1 MSACTERAPH
11 PALPQ
16 SAWPD
21 ADRAAWAAGCRQGDF
36 LEPGGRGAAWRPA
49 SRRSAERAYGRWLAW
64 LISRHMDLAA
74 EAPAE
79 RFTEA
84 RVSAYLEFV
93 AEGRSPVTVVSY
105 LGCLIMVVT
114 TLFPERDWRRL
125 RTAHSRLKR
134 RAEPI
139 GHKEGRLVPARDL
152 YQLGLE
158 LISQAT
164 VTLDDNVGEIRP
176 TTIRRAARDY
186 RDGLLI
192 ALLASRPLR
201 VKNLLGIEIGTQLRR
216 GSDQSTLHFTEDE
229 TKQVD
234 VFAVPWPSDLEAPL
248 TRYIGDIRPRLI
260 AADPPGGL
268 TKLNHAPLSLGAS
281 LWVAQ
286 GGTPLTPCGLRKAI
300 GRHTRRRFGK
310 ALAAHWFRDC
320 AATTLAE
327 ETPDQMRVAARILG
341 HSTLHTTER
350 HYVAASSESALAR
363 HHDLIASIRQR
374 IASDSER
381 RD

>member
-1 MSACTERAPH
+1 MSAATGRASH

-16 SAWPD
+16 AAWPD

-64 LISRHMDLAA
+64 LIDRQVDLAA

-79 RFTEA
+79 RFTDA
-84 RVSAYLEFV
+84 RVRSYLAFV
-93 AEGRSPVTVVSY
+93 AKGRSPVTVVSY

-114 TLFPERDWRRL
+114 ALFPERDWRRL
-125 RTAHSRLKR
+125 RATH
-134 RAEPI
+134 
-139 GHKEGRLVPARDL
+139 GRLNRQAKPIHRKQGQLVSAGDL
-152 YQLGLE
+152 LQLGLD
-158 LISQAT
+158 LMAHAT
-164 VTLDDNVGEIRP
+164 EVLDDSSGKIAATGMRK
-176 TTIRRAARDY
+176 AARDF

-216 GSDQSTLHFTEDE
+216 GAGQSTLRFTEDE

-248 TRYIGDIRPRLI
+248 TRYIDDIRPRLI

-268 TKLNHAPLSLGAS
+268 TKLNHAPRPVGAS

-300 GRHTRRRFGK
+300 RRHTRRRFGHV
-310 ALAAHWFRDC
+310 LTAHWFRDC
-320 AATTLAE
+320 MATTVAE
-327 ETPDQMRVAARILG
+327 KAPDQMPVAARILG
-341 HSTLHTTER
+341 HGSLNTTER
-350 HYVAASSESALAR
+350 HYVAATSESALSR
-363 HHDLIASIRQR
+363 YHDLIVSIRQQ
-374 IASDSER
+374 IASDPER
-381 RD
+381 RE